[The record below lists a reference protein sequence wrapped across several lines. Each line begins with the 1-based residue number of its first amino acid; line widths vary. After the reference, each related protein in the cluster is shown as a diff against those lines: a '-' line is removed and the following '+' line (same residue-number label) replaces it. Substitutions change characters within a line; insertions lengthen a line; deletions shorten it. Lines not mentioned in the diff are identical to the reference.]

1 MPNSAPEHRKLAA
14 IMFTDM
20 VGYSALAQQNE
31 ALALELLEE
40 HRRLVRPLFARHGG
54 REIKTIGD
62 AFMVEFSSP
71 VEAARCAIAMQESLR
86 EHNQAASEQN
96 QLRIRIG
103 LHLGDVI
110 HREDDVYGDG
120 VNIAARIEPLAE
132 PGGICLTQQVYDH
145 VHNKLSVP
153 WLKLGQ
159 GELKHIQ
166 FPVSL
171 YRIVLPWETQ
181 RSPLVERIRFRLRQS
196 RAPALVVMIFA
207 IALVGVIW
215 AILHAARLVKRAD
228 LSLSAAPGGE
238 VETTNRLN
246 RLVVLALK
254 NLSGDTNQQYF
265 AEGITDVLSTELGGI
280 RPLKVRSISAA
291 DRVAFASKPASE
303 IARALKVDAVVRGSV
318 QTDGKRAIIAVQLI
332 EAVTE
337 NTVLSTNF
345 SRDLSEGLRLQIEVA
360 QAVAREVVA
369 TLAPEQRAR
378 LQNARRVNPEA
389 YLEYF
394 RGRLYWS
401 KRGKA
406 DLEKAL
412 EHFQKAI
419 SIDPSYA
426 EAWSGVADTYSAL
439 GYRAFLSPK
448 DTFPKAEAAAKQALT
463 KDPNLAEA
471 HTSLATVQLNYQHDW
486 QGAEKSFQQ
495 ALKLNPSYAH
505 AAHWYSHL
513 LVAQGRMAES
523 LQQSLTALDLAPVD
537 IPINNHLVWHH
548 FMAGNYEEARVQ
560 GEVTRNLDENLPI
573 AHWYLGSAYRY
584 LGRYAEAI
592 RELTF
597 AASRGSV
604 EAEAELG
611 FTQARAGNRP
621 EAQKILERLKQRSQD
636 GEYIAPYHI
645 ALIYVGLGDRTA
657 ALDWLEKAAEDK
669 SVWLIYLK
677 VEPTLESLRAESRVK
692 ALLKQLNLEP

>member
-1 MPNSAPEHRKLAA
+1 MPPENTEQRKLAA

-20 VGYSALAQQNE
+20 VGYSALAQRNE

-40 HRRLVRPLFARHGG
+40 HRRLVRPIFARHGG

-62 AFMVEFSSP
+62 AFMVEFASP
-71 VEAARCAIAMQESLR
+71 VEAARCAIAMQQILH
-86 EHNQAASEQN
+86 EHNTSATPER

-103 LHLGDVI
+103 LHLGDVV
-110 HREDDVYGDG
+110 HRDGDVYGDG

-132 PGGICLTQQVYDH
+132 PGGICLTQQVFDQI
-145 VHNKLSVP
+145 HNKIPEPLR
-153 WLKLGQ
+153 KLGQ
-159 GELKHIQ
+159 GELNNIQ
-166 FPVSL
+166 MPVNI
-171 YRIVLPWETQ
+171 YRVVLPWEA
-181 RSPLVERIRFRLRQS
+181 RCSPALERMRFRLRQKKV
-196 RAPALVVMIFA
+196 PALAVAMV
-207 IALVGVIW
+207 ALALAGVIW
-215 AILHAARLVKRAD
+215 ATMHRIRAVTRAD
-228 LSLSAAPGGE
+228 HSPPAVPEAEL
-238 VETTNRLN
+238 ETTNRLN

-254 NLSGDTNQQYF
+254 NLSGDSNQQYF

-280 RPLKVRSISAA
+280 RPLKVRFISAA
-291 DRVAFASKPASE
+291 DRVAFAAKPVSE

-332 EAVTE
+332 DAATE

-345 SRDLSEGLRLQIEVA
+345 NRDLSEGLKLQIEVA

-369 TLAPEQRAR
+369 SLAPEQHAR
-378 LQNARRVNPEA
+378 LANARRVNPEA

-394 RGRLYWS
+394 RGRLFWS
-401 KRGKA
+401 KRGKE

-419 SIDPSYA
+419 SIDATYA
-426 EAWSGVADTYSAL
+426 EAWSGVADAYSAL
-439 GYRAFLSPK
+439 GYRGFLSPK
-448 DTFPKAEAAAKQALT
+448 DTFPKAEDAAKQALA
-463 KDPNLAEA
+463 KDPNLAEV
-471 HTSLATVQLNYQHDW
+471 HTSLGLVQVNAHDW

-537 IPINNHLVWHH
+537 MPINNHLVWHYL
-548 FMAGNYEEARVQ
+548 MAGNYEQARVQ
-560 GEVTRNLDENLPI
+560 GEVTRNLGESLPL
-573 AHWYLGSAYRY
+573 AHFFLGSAYRY
-584 LGRYAEAI
+584 LGRYEDAI
-592 RELTF
+592 RELSF

-604 EAEAELG
+604 EVEGELG
-611 FTQARAGNRP
+611 FTYARAGNRA
-621 EAQKILERLKQRSQD
+621 EARKILERFQQRSRN
-636 GEYIAPYHI
+636 GEYVAPFFV
-645 ALIYVGLGDRTA
+645 ALVYTGLGDRAA

-669 SVWLIYLK
+669 SAWLIYLK
-677 VEPTLESLRAESRVK
+677 VEPMLESPRNDPRFRV
-692 ALLKQLNLEP
+692 LLKQWNL